1 MRPLVVI
8 EGPASA
14 VRAPL
19 SDRVAGA
26 RLDGWRIIHGWAAP
40 MALEQLVCTGTVASP
55 DDARRALLAAIS
67 GAGLI
72 VGSIADRETTGR
84 FVDELRGLGEVEHVL
99 APAPLIPVAR
109 PATMPAGHRGE
120 GDDRLGSTPGSW
132 RTADGAEGR
141 DRGRQPGG

>member
-8 EGPASA
+8 EDPASA

-40 MALEQLVCTGTVASP
+40 LALEQLACTGTVASP

-72 VGSIADRETTGR
+72 VGSIAGRETTGR
-84 FVDELRGLGEVEHVL
+84 FVDELRGLGEVEHVVV
-99 APAPLIPVAR
+99 P
-109 PATMPAGHRGE
+109 HR
-120 GDDRLGSTPGSW
+120 
-132 RTADGAEGR
+132 
-141 DRGRQPGG
+141 